1 MLDLA
6 CTLFDVGDQ
15 RLTFLARLAGF
26 RCSGK
31 AVNPLPDFA
40 GQVVELKGE
49 APTELLP
56 LFRREQHAEGKAYSP
71 AEDETPYGRSSNS
84 RNRRLFHVLVV
95 VVIGSNDVSRC
106 FDRVI
111 RPGAATG
118 CCAPGAST
126 RPMRP
131 DHTKKLLPLNDSS
144 PVDESENQTS
154 VPSSCVDSS

>member
-111 RPGAATG
+111 RPGAATE
-118 CCAPGAST
+118 CCDRVLRPRRLDPTDAT
-126 RPMRP
+126 RPYEKAAAVERQQARGRIR
-131 DHTKKLLPLNDSS
+131 
-144 PVDESENQTS
+144 ES
-154 VPSSCVDSS
+154 D